1 MPLCRLC
8 LQEKAKL
15 AKSHIVP
22 AAFWREGKAGPIQEP
37 PYLLSRQVGF
47 FPRRAPVGVYDQTI
61 LCPECEKL
69 FQEVDD
75 YGIQVLLQDFSS
87 LFMPV
92 MEGGVLRGFES
103 RQVDQMKLL
112 RFFVSVAWRASVST
126 QPFFRKVDLGDHLA
140 EAAKSVL
147 QPGVDVDRKHFSCML
162 TVRRAEGRIKDV
174 AESLISPVPKLL
186 HGATCFELPFGRA
199 VAVMRVGQP
208 AFAALIE
215 QSSLASSQKL
225 HVLATDFASSD
236 DMRTMV
242 DVVKRSKPIP
252 RRKT

>member
-1 MPLCRLC
+1 MPLCYLC

-22 AAFWREGKAGPIQEP
+22 AAFWREAKAGPAQEP

-69 FQEVDD
+69 FQDVDD
-75 YGIQVLLQDFSS
+75 YGSQVLLQDFSS

-103 RQVDQMKLL
+103 TQVDQMKLL

-126 QPFFRKVDLGDHLA
+126 QAFFRKVELKDHLV
-140 EAAKSVL
+140 EAAKSVQ
-147 QPGVDVDRKHFSCML
+147 QPSEDVDREHFSCML
-162 TVRRAEGRIKDV
+162 TMRRADGRIKDV
-174 AESLISPVPKLL
+174 ADSLISPVPKLL
-186 HGATCFELPFGRA
+186 HGASCFELPFGRA
-199 VAVMRVGQP
+199 VAVLRVGQP
-208 AFAALIE
+208 AFPALVE
-215 QSSLASSQKL
+215 QSTLASSQRL
-225 HVLATDFASSD
+225 QVLVTDFARSAD
-236 DMRTMV
+236 IRTMV
-242 DVVKRSKPIP
+242 DVVKGSKLISRP
-252 RRKT
+252 KS